1 MTSARFN
8 SEAALRRSDISSI
21 SFSIFVGKKRWKR
34 IAKES
39 IGKGGENLSKIRNEH
54 LAKKK
59 KRVNSCLYGLSI
71 VEIATFGQHKV
82 VPRSGM
88 SNIFPRALTPISRI
102 HKNYTLPIYGRNAT
116 NVPF

>member
-54 LAKKK
+54 LSKKK
-59 KRVNSCLYGLSI
+59 KGLT
-71 VEIATFGQHKV
+71 VAYMGFQ
-82 VPRSGM
+82 
-88 SNIFPRALTPISRI
+88 L
-102 HKNYTLPIYGRNAT
+102 
-116 NVPF
+116 